1 MYFSVHPAQRDAFF
15 RQTPKRAKEASAVR
29 FMESTLLHDDRFRS
43 RACIIQS
50 KTMTLL
56 SQAIPAIETEEG
68 NERMLKVI
76 EKLMDKGENLTPEEE
91 KLLKLLTKL
100 VEDFEERYYH
110 PRDATPLE
118 VLQHL
123 MESREVKQTH
133 LWEVFGSKG
142 IASEVLNGKRGIS
155 KTHAR
160 ALADYFHVP
169 ADLFI

>member
-1 MYFSVHPAQRDAFF
+1 MR
-15 RQTPKRAKEASAVR
+15 RAVR
-29 FMESTLLHDDRFRS
+29 RMDPTRYKR
-43 RACIIQS
+43 
-50 KTMTLL
+50 LL
-56 SQAIPAIETEEG
+56 SQTMPVLIETEEE

-76 EKLMDKGENLTPEEE
+76 EKLMDKGEGLSPEEE
-91 KLLKLLTKL
+91 KLLKLLTRL

-123 MESREVKQTH
+123 MEAREVKQTH

>member
-1 MYFSVHPAQRDAFF
+1 MRKAIRTIDAA
-15 RQTPKRAKEASAVR
+15 RYKR
-29 FMESTLLHDDRFRS
+29 
-43 RACIIQS
+43 
-50 KTMTLL
+50 LL
-56 SQAIPAIETEEG
+56 SRTMPVVIETEEE

-76 EKLMDKGENLTPEEE
+76 EKLMDKGEELSPEEE
-91 KLLKLLTKL
+91 KLLKLLTAL

-110 PRDATPLE
+110 PRDAAPLE

-123 MESREVKQTH
+123 MESRDIKPTH
-133 LWEVFGSKG
+133 LWELFGSKG

>member
-1 MYFSVHPAQRDAFF
+1 MR
-15 RQTPKRAKEASAVR
+15 EAVR
-29 FMESTLLHDDRFRS
+29 RIDPTRYKR
-43 RACIIQS
+43 
-50 KTMTLL
+50 LL
-56 SQAIPAIETEEG
+56 SQTMPVIIETEAE

-76 EKLMDKGENLTPEEE
+76 EKIMDKGENLSPEEE
-91 KLLKLLTKL
+91 KLLKLLTRL

-110 PRDATPLE
+110 PRDASPLE
-118 VLQHL
+118 ILQHL

-155 KTHAR
+155 KSHAK
-160 ALADYFHVP
+160 ALAEYFHVP

>member
-1 MYFSVHPAQRDAFF
+1 MNR
-15 RQTPKRAKEASAVR
+15 AVR
-29 FMESTLLHDDRFRS
+29 RIDPTRYRRLLS
-43 RACIIQS
+43 RA
-50 KTMTLL
+50 M
-56 SQAIPAIETEEG
+56 PVVIETEEE
-68 NERMLKVI
+68 NERMLTVV
-76 EKLMDKGENLTPEEE
+76 EKLMEKGETISPEEE
-91 KLLKLLTKL
+91 KLLKLLARL
-100 VEDFEERYYH
+100 IEDFEEQYYR
-110 PRDATPLE
+110 PREATPLE

-123 MESREVKQTH
+123 MESRDAKQSH

>member
-1 MYFSVHPAQRDAFF
+1 M
-15 RQTPKRAKEASAVR
+15 
-29 FMESTLLHDDRFRS
+29 RS
-43 RACIIQS
+43 RVRNIDPTRY
-50 KTMTLL
+50 KRLL
-56 SQAIPAIETEEG
+56 SQTMPVIIETEAE
-68 NERMLKVI
+68 NERMLKLI
-76 EKLMDKGENLTPEEE
+76 KRIMDKGENLSPEEE
-91 KLLKLLTKL
+91 KLLKLLTRL
-100 VEDFEERYYH
+100 VEDFEERFYN
-110 PRDATPLE
+110 PRDASPIE

-160 ALADYFHVP
+160 ALADYFHVS